1 MTGRKVLTSRSRPGS
16 DPGRRRFALALVLAL
31 LPGAAPAQEAAPATP
46 QGNPTVELPPP
57 FLTIDQ
63 ERLFT
68 GSAFGQRVA
77 AEIDARSRA
86 LAAENREIEAELIA
100 EEQALTV
107 ARPTLTAEEFRTRA
121 DAFDTKVQ
129 DIRARQDAKSR
140 DLTAFRDAEQQ
151 RFAEELGAVLADI
164 AKARGALAVMDRRA
178 MLVSADAIDITAD
191 AIAAMD
197 ARVGDGAAGAPEPPA
212 PDAPGQAD

>member
-1 MTGRKVLTSRSRPGS
+1 MTQGS
-16 DPGRRRFALALVLAL
+16 
-31 LPGAAPAQEAAPATP
+31 
-46 QGNPTVELPPP
+46 PTVELPAP

-86 LAAENREIEAELIA
+86 LAAENREIEAELVA

-178 MLVSADAIDITAD
+178 MLVSADAIDVTAD

-197 ARVGDGAAGAPEPPA
+197 AKVGDGADGVPGGPA
-212 PDAPGQAD
+212 PDDAGPAD

>member
-16 DPGRRRFALALVLAL
+16 DPARWRLGLALVLAL
-31 LPGAAPAQEAAPATP
+31 LPGAAPAQETAPAAP
-46 QGNPTVELPPP
+46 QGNPTVELPAP

-68 GSAFGQRVA
+68 GSAFGRRVA
-77 AEIDARSRA
+77 AEIEDRSRD
-86 LAAENREIEAELIA
+86 LAAENGRIEAELIA
-100 EEQALTV
+100 EEQALTD
-107 ARPTLTAEEFRTRA
+107 ARPTLPAEDFRAKA

-140 DLTAFRDAEQQ
+140 ALTTFRDAEQQ
-151 RFAEELGAVLADI
+151 RFATELGAVLADI
-164 AKARGALAVMDRRA
+164 AQARGALAVMDRRA

-197 ARVGDGAAGAPEPPA
+197 AKVGDGADGAPGGPAPGDAGA
-212 PDAPGQAD
+212 AD